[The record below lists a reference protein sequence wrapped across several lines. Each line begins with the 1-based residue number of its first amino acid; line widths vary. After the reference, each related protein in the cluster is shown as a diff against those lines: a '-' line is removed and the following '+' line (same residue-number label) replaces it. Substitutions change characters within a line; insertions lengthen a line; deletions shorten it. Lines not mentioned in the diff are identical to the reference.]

1 MSEYSNVERPFLE
14 KLRQL
19 GWEVIDHGCGT
30 IPQDPTTSKRTSF
43 REVILEGV
51 FRESLKRIN
60 VTADG
65 KLWLTEKQID
75 EVFRELIQHP
85 GKQLLETNRTIFD
98 LLTHNTA
105 VQRNELTGE
114 QSPLVRF
121 VDFKHPE
128 KNSFIAI
135 NQFRIDTPGASRS
148 AIIPDIVLF
157 VNGLPFVVIECKDKD
172 VAEPLSEAFIQINR
186 YSNRR
191 DDDYGVQEGDE
202 RLFHCNLFSIIT
214 HGTEA
219 RFGTITGEFDHYLNW
234 KDIFPEEYRTIP
246 VSPNEERQDVLIHG
260 VLNKA
265 ILLDV
270 LKNFTVFMEVKR
282 GEVAK
287 IVCRYQQYRAVGKMI
302 TGLRSGATPFEK
314 GGVVWHTQGSGK
326 SLTMVFLIR
335 KLRDTDD
342 LKDYKVIIINDR
354 TDLEDQLSDTAKV
367 TGEAVTVVSHRRDLE
382 KLKTDTSNL
391 NMVMIHKFL
400 AQNGVSAQSLVDS
413 GVVPRFEEFK
423 TINDSERNLILI
435 DEAHR
440 TQGGDMGDNLFIG
453 FPNAVKIAFTGT
465 PLLTERHKQKTH
477 ERFGSFIDVYKMNH
491 SVADRATVDI
501 LYIGRTSKDQILNKE
516 LFKQEFEDMFREQSE
531 EEKQEIQRR
540 YGTLT
545 AYLESKDRIKKISE
559 DIIQHYTQ
567 EILPNGFKAQVVA
580 CSIVAAC
587 RYKYELETALTN
599 RISAEEAKPL
609 AEQDTE
615 LLKQMQF
622 MQIESV
628 VTMMENNEPGYV
640 SKARRHAM
648 EVNAVENFKKDFDF
662 NKPETSVAM
671 LCVCDRLLTG
681 FDAPVEQVMYLD
693 KNLREHDLMQA
704 IARVNRTKVMKNGFV
719 KEHGIVVDYYG
730 VAQHLKEALAIYTE
744 VDERELSDLAAYF
757 RGLDNEIPVLE
768 ARYRR
773 VLQLFGDHKITDIE
787 PFVKQEIAD
796 TIHEWEVAE
805 NCVALAADIKFRAQ
819 FDTYIKA
826 FFDSLDLLF
835 NATLARE
842 YYVPAK
848 RLGYLLMRMRDRYKD
863 ETLDLKWAGAKVRKL
878 LDKYLESMGI
888 DPKIPPV
895 KLLSDDF
902 PKSVD
907 AHNRSGKAKASEME
921 HAIRWHIK
929 VNMDKDPA
937 LYTQFSERLQRIL
950 DEHKEHWDIIVQE
963 LNRLR
968 DDMAKGRSKEGQFV
982 PEHVAPFLELVLMQ
996 SGIGKGNSD
1005 LIQQMAPVS
1014 LKLFG
1019 IIRSYLQIPN
1029 FWQKPSERRKLE
1041 SELRDELEYCGID
1054 ALSVRAANLTTE
1066 LINLAKNREAEVL
1079 RANA

>member
-14 KLRQL
+14 ELRRL
-19 GWEVIDHGCGT
+19 GWEIIDHGCGV
-30 IPQDPTTSKRTSF
+30 IPQDPATSKRTSF
-43 REVILEGV
+43 QEVILEKV

-65 KLWLTEKQID
+65 KSWLTERQID
-75 EVFRELIQHP
+75 EVLRELSRQP
-85 GKQLLETNRTIFD
+85 GKQLLEANRTIFD
-98 LLTHNTA
+98 LLTRNTT

-114 QSPLVRF
+114 QSPLVRL

-128 KNSFIAI
+128 KNSFIAV

-214 HGTEA
+214 HGSEA
-219 RFGTITGEFDHYLNW
+219 RFGTITGEFDHFLNW
-234 KDIFPEEYRTIP
+234 KDIFPEEYRTIQ
-246 VSPNEERQDVLIHG
+246 VSPGEERQEVLIHG

-270 LKNFTVFMEVKR
+270 LKNFTVFMEVKK

-302 TGLRSGATPFEK
+302 AGLRTGATSFEK

-335 KLRDTDD
+335 KMRDTDD
-342 LKDYKVIIINDR
+342 LKDYKVIVINDR
-354 TDLEDQLSDTAKV
+354 IDLEDQLSDTLKT
-367 TGEAVTVVSHRRDLE
+367 TGEAITIIDHRRDLE
-382 KLKTDTSNL
+382 KLKNDTSNL
-391 NMVMIHKFL
+391 NMVMMHKFL
-400 AQNGVSAQSLVDS
+400 AQNGVSAQSLIDS

-423 TINDSERNLILI
+423 TVNDSERILILI

-516 LFKQEFEDMFREQSE
+516 LFRQEFEDMFKEHSA

-580 CSIVAAC
+580 CSIASAS
-587 RYKYELETALTN
+587 RYKYELEAALAN
-599 RISAEEAKPL
+599 RIAAEEAKPQ
-609 AEQDTE
+609 AERDSE
-615 LLKQMQF
+615 LLKQMRF
-622 MQIESV
+622 MQIEAV

-640 SKARRHAM
+640 SKARKHAI

-662 NKPETSVAM
+662 SKPETGVAM

-681 FDAPVEQVMYLD
+681 FDAPIEQVMYLD

-704 IARVNRTKVMKNGFV
+704 IARVNRTKVQKNGFV

-730 VAQHLKEALAIYTE
+730 IAQHLKEALAIYTE
-744 VDERELSDLAAYF
+744 ADEKEMCDLTAYF

-773 VLQLFGDHKITDIE
+773 VLQLFSDYKVADIE
-787 PFVKQEIAD
+787 PFVKQQITDQA
-796 TIHEWEVAE
+796 HEWEVAE
-805 NCVALAADIKFRAQ
+805 SCIALAADIKFRAQ
-819 FDTYIKA
+819 FDTYIRA

-848 RLGYLLMRMRDRYKD
+848 RLGFLLMRMRDRYKD
-863 ETLDLKWAGAKVRKL
+863 VTLDLKWAGAKVRKL

-907 AHNRSGKAKASEME
+907 AHNHSGKAKASEME

-982 PEHVAPFLELVLMQ
+982 PEHVVPFLELILMQ
-996 SGIGKGNSD
+996 SGIGKDNTG
-1005 LIQQMAPVS
+1005 LIQRTASVS
-1014 LKLFG
+1014 LRLFE
-1019 IIRSYLQIPN
+1019 IIRSYLQVPN

-1041 SELRDELEYCGID
+1041 SALRDELEYCGINE
-1054 ALSVRAANLTTE
+1054 LSVKAANLTTE
-1066 LINLAKNREAEVL
+1066 LINLAKNREAEVIK
-1079 RANA
+1079 ANA